1 VRLLWSQQISAPL
14 RGLVL
19 ARECQW
25 VLAWDAAN
33 WLHLFNSR
41 GQRQA
46 QVHLRG
52 QLAAAACADD
62 GRSFAAVSTTGQ
74 VWLLAPDLMPH
85 WERSLDHPATTL
97 ALASL
102 GEYVAVAGGSGSLQ
116 FYAADGKRVWTSA
129 LPRPLKH
136 LAFVPGKP
144 LLVGCADFGLVACVD
159 AGGKVLWRD
168 GLVANAGSLACANAG
183 KPIAAACYSDG
194 LWCYDLTG
202 QKRQR
207 FELAPC
213 RLAAL
218 SYTGDVILTADL
230 ERTVRVFNREGT
242 CLATQEM
249 EDIPIALALA
259 PLGDAA
265 WVALQG
271 GRIEMLRIG
280 AQRD

>member
-1 VRLLWSQQISAPL
+1 MRLLWSQQISAPL

-25 VLAWDAAN
+25 ALAWDAAN
-33 WLHLFNSR
+33 WLHLFTAR

-52 QLAAAACADD
+52 QLVAVACADS
-62 GRSFAAVSTTGQ
+62 GQSFAAVSTTGQ
-74 VWLLAPDLMPH
+74 VLLLAPDLMPR
-85 WERSLDHPATTL
+85 WERSLDQPGTAL

-102 GEYVAVAGGSGSLQ
+102 GEYIAVAGGSGSLH

-159 AGGKVLWRD
+159 AEGNVLWRD
-168 GLVANAGSLACANAG
+168 GLVANVGSLACG
-183 KPIAAACYSDG
+183 YPGEPIAAACYSDG

-213 RLAAL
+213 RLATL
-218 SYTGDVILTADL
+218 SYAGDVILTADL
-230 ERTVRVFNREGT
+230 QRTVRVFNREGA

-249 EDIPIALALA
+249 DDIPIALALA

-265 WVALQG
+265 WVALQDG
-271 GRIEMLRIG
+271 KIEVLQLQ
-280 AQRD
+280 AKRD